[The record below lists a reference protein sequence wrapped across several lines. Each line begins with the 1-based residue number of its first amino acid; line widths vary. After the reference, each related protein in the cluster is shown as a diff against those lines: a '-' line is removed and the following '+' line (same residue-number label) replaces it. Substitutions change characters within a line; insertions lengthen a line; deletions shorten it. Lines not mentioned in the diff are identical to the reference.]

1 MPARPSSPAASIYAT
16 WQRLERRPMGRTL
29 FSVFLGRLVPY
40 SGSISPRVQELR
52 PGFARVTMRDRR
64 AVRNHL
70 RSVHAIALVN
80 LAEVTSGLA
89 MLAGLGPD
97 VRSIVT
103 GLRIEYLKKARGTL
117 EGTCTC
123 DVVRSVAES
132 SERDVTAEIRDAA
145 GDVVARATVRWR
157 LSPAA

>member
-1 MPARPSSPAASIYAT
+1 MSNVPRSPAASIYST
-16 WQRLERRPMGRTL
+16 WQRLSRLPAGRTL
-29 FSVFLGRLVPY
+29 FGVVLGRMVPY
-40 SGSISPRVQELR
+40 TGSIGPRVEELR

-64 AVRNHL
+64 RVRNHL

-89 MLAGLGPD
+89 MLAGLGPE

-103 GLRIEYLKKARGTL
+103 GLSIEYLKKARGTI
-117 EGTCTC
+117 EGTCSC
-123 DVVRSVAES
+123 DVIPSVAA
-132 SERDVTAEIRDAA
+132 TAEREVISELRDAT
-145 GDVVARATVRWR
+145 GEVVARATVRWR